1 MTEEVQQPA
10 GLSLQD
16 LQTVLS
22 IINITTERGAFKPN
36 ELTAVGTLYDKFSAF
51 VEAARVESEGVDG
64 PPEEEEDRVDATE
77 LV

>member
-1 MTEEVQQPA
+1 MTEEVQAPH

-36 ELTAVGTLYDKFSAF
+36 ELVAVGTVYDKFAAF
-51 VEAARVESEGVDG
+51 VEAARVEAEGVDG
-64 PPEEEEDRVDATE
+64 PAEEEEERLDAPE